1 MDFEDEPGYDVE
13 WASAQGLTL
22 LDELRVSMVECLLVV
37 ESLAGNVDLNL
48 DDLTAELQAVQ
59 RSAQQAY
66 KAASLLNQ
74 RATLE
79 TAWTA
84 NLSRPK
90 AVLARHSAAVRNGAP
105 QMSPI
110 APHTER
116 IENLLWN
123 RPPADR
129 PDEVNSQRA
138 VRRAL
143 GIGISADW
151 LRRRQD
157 MSRWYHEAE
166 TIAGV
171 S

>member
-1 MDFEDEPGYDVE
+1 MDFEDEPAYDVE

-22 LDELRVSMVECLLVV
+22 LDELRVSIVECLLVV
-37 ESLAGNVDLNL
+37 ESLPGNVDLNL
-48 DDLTAELQAVQ
+48 DDLSADLLAVQ
-59 RSAQQAY
+59 RSAREAC

-74 RATLE
+74 RAALE

-105 QMSPI
+105 RTPPVASEN
-110 APHTER
+110 ER
-116 IENLLWN
+116 IENLLWKT
-123 RPPADR
+123 PPNDLR
-129 PDEVNSQRA
+129 DEAKGLREA
-138 VRRAL
+138 RRAL
-143 GIGISADW
+143 GVGISADW

-166 TIAGV
+166 TIAGA
-171 S
+171 